1 MIYRKQEY
9 VEDTPEDEEFPV
21 KQIDSLESLDGTDR
35 RFVGRAA
42 ILMQTPYGVEQ
53 IPLSFEI
60 EVESVEEAFA
70 QFAEYAK
77 PKIEQVKEQ
86 IQSRIEELRRAE
98 QSRIVTPGEA
108 RQSSMGGLRLDDL
121 RGGS

>member
-9 VEDTPEDEEFPV
+9 VEDTPDDKEFPV
-21 KQIDSLESLDGTDR
+21 KQIDSLESLDGKEK
-35 RFVGRAA
+35 RFVGRAG

-60 EVESVEEAFA
+60 EVDNVEAAFA
-70 QFAEYAK
+70 QFAESAK
-77 PKIEQVKEQ
+77 PKIEEVKTQ
-86 IQSRIEELRRAE
+86 IQSRIEELRQAE

-108 RQSSMGGLRLDDL
+108 RQAGMGIMRLDDL
-121 RGGS
+121 KGGS